1 MWFIGSVDENGQSFN
16 MPWYWTP
23 AHSVVNH
30 DRHRRHPFV
39 VRNHQSLQALTEANF
54 DKSQYMIVLRPDH
67 QDLFRDNF
75 FLEEVAQ
82 QAERHN
88 MLIDLEGSTLA
99 HAYYL
104 LNRLGCTVVAS
115 SEKDHLRVRKN
126 VSFGKLVRDKIP
138 ARIAARQELEAT
150 KTVPRSTLQS
160 FLIGKVLEEALEVR
174 EGETTQERC
183 VELADVIEIVRAL
196 ATLDGLSLVE
206 IIAAA
211 DAKRDKLGGFESG
224 KVLLR
229 TGIGGPGQTAI
240 NFDPSSAQVLSREVG
255 PDTVELPFTFFGF
268 AEIDQPRT
276 IQFSELGIS
285 LEVTLKSDRLS
296 LRLMR
301 EPQQLDLPLDLEVR
315 SESEVPPLRK
325 ATHNSADS

>member
-1 MWFIGSVDENGQSFN
+1 

-30 DRHRRHPFV
+30 DRRRWHPFV
-39 VRNHQSLQALTEANF
+39 VRNRTSIEALKNANF

-67 QDLFRDNF
+67 QDLFRDND

-82 QAERHN
+82 LALLHS
-88 MLIDLEGSTLA
+88 MPIDLEGSTLA

-104 LNRLGCTVVAS
+104 LNRADCTVIAS
-115 SEKDHLRVRKN
+115 SGKDHLRVRKN

-138 ARIAARQELEAT
+138 ARIAARHELEVT
-150 KTVPRSTLQS
+150 KTVPRNTLQS

-174 EGETTQERC
+174 ESETVQERR

-196 ATLDGLSLVE
+196 ATLDGLSLDQIV
-206 IIAAA
+206 AAA
-211 DAKRDKLGGFESG
+211 DAKREKLGGFESG

-229 TGIGGPGQTAI
+229 TGIGGPGQIAI
-240 NFDPSSAQVLSREVG
+240 NFDQSSAQVMSREVG
-255 PDTVELPFTFFGF
+255 TDTVELPFTFFGF
-268 AEIDQPRT
+268 AEIDQPRAV
-276 IQFSELGIS
+276 QFSEFGIS

-301 EPQQLDLPLDLEVR
+301 EPQQLDLPLDLEVK
-315 SESEVPPLRK
+315 SEPEAAPPRK
-325 ATHNSADS
+325 AASTPADG

>member
-1 MWFIGSVDENGQSFN
+1 
-16 MPWYWTP
+16 
-23 AHSVVNH
+23 
-30 DRHRRHPFV
+30 
-39 VRNHQSLQALTEANF
+39 
-54 DKSQYMIVLRPDH
+54 VLRPEH
-67 QDLFRDNF
+67 QELFRDNF

-82 QAERHN
+82 QAQIHS
-88 MLIDLEGSTLA
+88 MPIDLEGSTLA
-99 HAYYL
+99 HAYYQ
-104 LNRLGCTVVAS
+104 LNRLGCTVIAS

-150 KTVPRSTLQS
+150 KTVPPSTLQS

-174 EGETTQERC
+174 EAETIKERRI
-183 VELADVIEIVRAL
+183 ELADVIEIVRAL
-196 ATLDGLSLVE
+196 AKLDGLSLGE
-206 IIAAA
+206 IVTAA

-240 NFDPSSAQVLSREVG
+240 NLDPSSAQVLSRQLG

-276 IQFSELGIS
+276 VHFSELGIS

-296 LRLMR
+296 LRLMKA
-301 EPQQLDLPLDLEVR
+301 PQQLDLPLNLEVK
-315 SESEVPPLRK
+315 SEPEVPPR
-325 ATHNSADS
+325 